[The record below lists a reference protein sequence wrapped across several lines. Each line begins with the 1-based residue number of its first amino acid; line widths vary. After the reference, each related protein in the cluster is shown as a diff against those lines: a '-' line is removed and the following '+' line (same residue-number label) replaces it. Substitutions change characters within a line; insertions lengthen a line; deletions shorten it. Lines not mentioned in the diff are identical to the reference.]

1 MQNPQIAGIM
11 GKKTADRRA
20 ADHLGVGKRPGWC
33 PYSLAK
39 ALVKSA
45 NKGSKQAEKLHK

>member
-20 ADHLGVGKRPGWC
+20 ADHLGVGKRRVGALFPG
-33 PYSLAK
+33 
-39 ALVKSA
+39 
-45 NKGSKQAEKLHK
+45 KGAGKKCKQRQQAS

>member
-20 ADHLGVGKRPGWC
+20 ADHLGVENGGLV

-45 NKGSKQAEKLHK
+45 NKSSKQAEKLHK

>member
-11 GKKTADRRA
+11 GKKQQTVEPPTTWEWES
-20 ADHLGVGKRPGWC
+20 GGSV
-33 PYSLAK
+33 PYSPAK

>member
-20 ADHLGVGKRPGWC
+20 ADHLGVGSSGLVPC
-33 PYSLAK
+33 FLAK